1 MAKNQ
6 TKEKQKFTMT
16 TMVTTI
22 TKEKIYNLMNKITV
36 IVSAGFLVK
45 NIIGQEWIGAIAI
58 AACLAVYLVAVYI
71 MQKRN
76 MDADKR
82 HLLVSCSLMIV
93 ICFISLFSGASYSDD
108 FLLYLAAIGL
118 AGLYL
123 RPQYP
128 QTMIGLGNV
137 LLVIQYLVAPEK
149 AGELGQFI
157 LCMVMYNL
165 AGIMFSMVVA
175 RGRSYIV
182 ESRARTAEMEK
193 IIESLAA
200 INAELN
206 RNFEATG
213 GRIADINAANTQ
225 VELRTNE
232 LKDDSINITN
242 GVADTVST
250 CDGAA
255 QCIDICKRQIQ
266 ALVDNISRF
275 EEVLRANESNISD
288 MSKEIVTIKDS
299 AYTTNK
305 VFDGIE
311 KQMEEIVEVVAQLK
325 SIASSTTML
334 ALNASIEAAR
344 AGAAGAG
351 FAVVAGKV
359 QQLAVD
365 SNHCSE
371 RVEHIVVDMQ
381 EQVDKTRKQMLEST
395 DAVDSSLATIDE
407 LNRSFNELLTNFA
420 TMYQNIEEQEASINE
435 LTASFDMIQSSVSTM
450 AEYSEKNQMSIEEI
464 AESIKIYGDNME
476 QMEADTEGLKKLAES
491 MEEEISRRS

>member
-1 MAKNQ
+1 M
-6 TKEKQKFTMT
+6 
-16 TMVTTI
+16 
-22 TKEKIYNLMNKITV
+22 
-36 IVSAGFLVK
+36 
-45 NIIGQEWIGAIAI
+45 
-58 AACLAVYLVAVYI
+58 
-71 MQKRN
+71 
-76 MDADKR
+76 
-82 HLLVSCSLMIV
+82 
-93 ICFISLFSGASYSDD
+93 
-108 FLLYLAAIGL
+108 
-118 AGLYL
+118 
-123 RPQYP
+123 
-128 QTMIGLGNV
+128 
-137 LLVIQYLVAPEK
+137 
-149 AGELGQFI
+149 
-157 LCMVMYNL
+157 
-165 AGIMFSMVVA
+165 
-175 RGRSYIV
+175 
-182 ESRARTAEMEK
+182 
-193 IIESLAA
+193 
-200 INAELN
+200 
-206 RNFEATG
+206 
-213 GRIADINAANTQ
+213 
-225 VELRTNE
+225 
-232 LKDDSINITN
+232 KDDSINITN

-266 ALVDNISRF
+266 ALVDNISHF
-275 EEVLRANESNISD
+275 EEILKANESNIGD

-299 AYTTNK
+299 AHTTNE

-344 AGAAGAG
+344 AGAAGTG

-359 QQLAVD
+359 QQLTVD

-435 LTASFDMIQSSVSTM
+435 LTASFDMIQSNVSTM